1 MNLDL
6 TASPATDPT
15 AAGVRFWDR
24 MAQRYAAAAIA
35 DPAGYERTLAR
46 VAALLQPTDAVL
58 EVGCGTGTTALRLA
72 GGVRQWLG
80 TDVSGRMLEI
90 ARAKLAAQPVPGL
103 QFVQAAADGS
113 AAPGPAFD
121 AVLAF
126 NVLHLVPDLPTTLR
140 ALHRQLRPGGL
151 FVSKTP
157 CVAEL
162 NPLIPRVLVPLMRAL
177 HLAPPVNS
185 FRADALVAAV
195 CEAGFVVEALER
207 HGSRGRDL
215 RAVIVARRPAS
226 AAQAAAR
233 EHPDASRHSGC

>member
-1 MNLDL
+1 MLSMRRMNPQLSMAPTTGTPD
-6 TASPATDPT
+6 PAT
-15 AAGVRFWDR
+15 RFWDR
-24 MAQRYAAAAIA
+24 MARRYAAAAIA
-35 DPAGYERTLAR
+35 DPAGYERTLER

-72 GGVRQWLG
+72 GGVRHWLG

-90 ARAKLAAQPVPGL
+90 ARAKLVAQPVPGL
-103 QFVQAAADGS
+103 QFEQAPAQATAVS
-113 AAPGPAFD
+113 SLAFD

-126 NVLHLVPDLPTTLR
+126 NVLHLVPDLPATLR

-157 CVAEL
+157 CVGQMK
-162 NPLIPRVLVPLMRAL
+162 PLLTHLGLPLMQAL
-177 HLAPPVNS
+177 RLAPPVQC

-207 HGSRGRDL
+207 HGSGPRDL
-215 RAVIVARRPAS
+215 RAVIVARR
-226 AAQAAAR
+226 R
-233 EHPDASRHSGC
+233 

>member
-1 MNLDL
+1 MLSMRRMNPEL
-6 TASPATDPT
+6 TAPSST
-15 AAGVRFWDR
+15 AASATAQSVRFWDR
-24 MAQRYAAAAIA
+24 MARRYAAAAIA

-46 VAALLQPTDAVL
+46 VAALLQPTDRVL

-72 GGVRQWLG
+72 GGVRQWVG

-103 QFVQAAADGS
+103 QFVQAESEATAL
-113 AAPGPAFD
+113 PGPAFD

-126 NVLHLVPDLPTTLR
+126 NVLHLVPDLPATLR

-157 CVAEL
+157 CVGEMT
-162 NPLIPRVLVPLMRAL
+162 PLLPRVGLPLMRAL
-177 HLAPPVNS
+177 RLAPPVHC

-207 HGSRGRDL
+207 HGTRTPDR
-215 RAVIVARRPAS
+215 RAVIVARRPGVATLS
-226 AAQAAAR
+226 
-233 EHPDASRHSGC
+233 